1 VTLPAST
8 GQQTATVLDA
18 HVHVWDLAV
27 RPQPWTDGLAALQ
40 RSFGLDDVA
49 ADLRAAGQHG
59 VIAVQ
64 TVTSA
69 AETRE
74 LLALAAAQPLV
85 AGVVGWA
92 DLSRPD
98 AAGQLAAARAGPGAQ
113 ALVAVRHQLQEEPD
127 PGWLA
132 RPQVRDGLRAV
143 AAAGL
148 AYDVV
153 ISPHQLPLV
162 TETVAALPQVRFVL
176 DHAGKPPIAAGGLPA
191 WRADLRALAALPNVA
206 VKLSGLVTEAD
217 WDSWT
222 PGQLA
227 PVMEYVLDRF
237 GPARTMFG
245 SDWPVCLLAA
255 SYAEVVAAVTPVLD
269 GLSTAERADV
279 RGGTARAWYRLGR

>member
-1 VTLPAST
+1 MGP
-8 GQQTATVLDA
+8 GR
-18 HVHVWDLAV
+18 
-27 RPQPWTDGLAALQ
+27 RPQPWTDGLPALQ

-49 ADLRAAGQHG
+49 ADLRAAGQDA
-59 VIAVQ
+59 VIVVQ
-64 TVTSA
+64 TVASA
-69 AETRE
+69 VETRE

-92 DLSRPD
+92 DLARPD
-98 AAGQLAAARAGPGAQ
+98 VAGQLEAARSGPGGQ

-148 AYDVV
+148 AYDLV

-162 TETVAALPQVRFVL
+162 TETVAGLPEVRFVL
-176 DHAGKPPIAAGGLPA
+176 DHAGKPPIAAGDLSA

-227 PVMEYVLDRF
+227 PRPHAGPNPRPAGSDLAAGGLRCRTRC
-237 GPARTMFG
+237 GGGLTSARRRSGAAWRAAWAASGWTGPTSCTCTIRTITWTRPSPAR
-245 SDWPVCLLAA
+245 SP
-255 SYAEVVAAVTPVLD
+255 S
-269 GLSTAERADV
+269 
-279 RGGTARAWYRLGR
+279 